1 MLVKGHTMAF
11 LLECLDLSGD
21 LEQWELGEPQSLILT
36 AEPSR
41 QTAAAHTRPPRHQTT
56 ELTSARHS
64 VMMLSGQSVGLN
76 VGLTG

>member
-11 LLECLDLSGD
+11 LLACLDLSGD

-36 AEPSR
+36 AEHSR
-41 QTAAAHTRPPRHQTT
+41 QTAAAHTRRHQTT

-64 VMMLSGQSVGLN
+64 VMMLSGQSVG
-76 VGLTG
+76 